1 LSTVIDCYGR
11 ASQGWGD
18 EIDVLK
24 LPLRVKSGHHTN
36 AAEVRFVPRAD
47 NTIIDGFDLRRLQHV
62 RYGSLADILTC
73 RRHVR
78 FTPNNGRWAAHPT
91 QHLAVGL

>member
-1 LSTVIDCYGR
+1 LSTVIDCYGC

-47 NTIIDGFDLRRLQHV
+47 NTIIDGFDLRRLP
-62 RYGSLADILTC
+62 GALEDWLLAPIGAD
-73 RRHVR
+73 V
-78 FTPNNGRWAAHPT
+78 
-91 QHLAVGL
+91 Q